1 VISDIIILTSKTSVH
16 KSFLT
21 GVQLVQWFANYSQVT
36 GWSIPESNSFHG
48 IPVGCFHLFKL
59 RQAHPSFNW

>member
-36 GWSIPESNSFHG
+36 GWSIPESNSFSWHSCWMFSL
-48 IPVGCFHLFKL
+48 IQTSTSTPIF
-59 RQAHPSFNW
+59 